1 MPKAPKATPA
11 LSIDWLPTDQLIP
24 YANNAKQHPAEQVSQ
39 IAASIQAFGFND
51 PIAVDGDCVV
61 IEGHGRLLA
70 ALKLGLETVPVIQ
83 LGHLTEAQK
92 KAYILAHNK
101 LCLNTGWDL
110 DLLRVEFESLQ
121 ELAFDDLS
129 LTGFGAAEIE
139 MLFTTPS
146 IPDTEPDLDE
156 GILSEKESTPQK
168 VTCPACGEEFHV

>member
-1 MPKAPKATPA
+1 MPKAPKASPA
-11 LSIDWLPTDQLIP
+11 LTIDWLPTDQLIP

-110 DLLRVEFESLQ
+110 DLLRLEFESLQ
-121 ELAFDDLS
+121 ELSFDELS

-156 GILSEKESTPQK
+156 GILKEKESTPK
-168 VTCPACGEEFHV
+168 HVTCPACGEEFHV